1 MEIAIALD
9 TYDDLFSDFDIR
21 GYEERALSKDFL
33 DELRVRLRRH
43 WGKSDLSIVFY
54 VPVGLRSER
63 DEVLV
68 ARRLGDFFAERRDH
82 NARED
87 KKAKLKSLFFVAVGL
102 ALSIIAN
109 LFAKQVDFLPLFNDF
124 LLIPSW
130 FFVWSGFDYFIKREE
145 LGDKKRYYAAISRA
159 ALSFRGIEGIEGP
172 RPIP

>member
-9 TYDDLFSDFDIR
+9 AYDDLFSDFDIR
-21 GYEERALSKDFL
+21 GYEVRALSKDFL

-54 VPVGLRSER
+54 LPAALRGEREEGLI
-63 DEVLV
+63 VK
-68 ARRLGDFFAERRDH
+68 RLSDFFAERRDH

-87 KKAKLKSLFFVAVGL
+87 RKAKLKSLLFVAVGL
-102 ALSIIAN
+102 ALSIAAN
-109 LFAKQVDFLPLFNDF
+109 LFAQHVDFLPLFNDF

-145 LGDKKRYYAAISRA
+145 LGAKKKYYAAVSRA
-159 ALSFRGIEGIEGP
+159 ARALTGRS
-172 RPIP
+172 